1 MNNNLTIVMYHYI
14 RNLKDTRYPG
24 IKGLDVELF
33 EEQILYLKK
42 NYSIIS
48 LEELIVCLNNKK
60 VLPQNAALLT
70 FDDGYKDHYT
80 YAFPILMKYN
90 LTGVFYIP
98 TKSFKEKKVLDVN
111 KIHFILASQLKP
123 KELVQDLFGLLD
135 VNREK
140 YKLKSNEEYFR
151 EFAQPSR
158 FDTKE
163 VIFIKRL
170 LQVVLPDALRSHII
184 DNLFDKY
191 VGVDEKAFWEEL
203 YLTKEQI
210 QCMQKCGMY
219 FGSHSHEHC
228 WLNALS
234 KEEQRK
240 QVELSLE
247 YLKEVGVN
255 IEKWTMCYPYGA
267 YNKDTLEIL
276 EEKGCQLAVT
286 TEVDVAVISEENRL
300 IMPRLDTNDLPKDRS
315 AIYRWNCI
323 KR

>member
-33 EEQILYLKK
+33 EEQILYLRK
-42 NYSIIS
+42 NYNIIS
-48 LEELIVCLNNKK
+48 LEEVLECLNNKK
-60 VLPQNAALLT
+60 EFPENAALLT

-80 YAFPILMKYN
+80 YAFPILMKYD

-111 KIHFILASQLKP
+111 KIHFILASQLNQEEIVK
-123 KELVQDLFGLLD
+123 DLFQLLD
-135 VNREK
+135 ANREK

-151 EFAQPSR
+151 EFAHPSR

-170 LQVVLPDALRSHII
+170 LQVVLPEELRNYLADI
-184 DNLFDKY
+184 LFDKY
-191 VGVDEKAFWEEL
+191 IGVNEKAFWEEL
-203 YLTKEQI
+203 YLTKDQI

-234 KEEQRK
+234 KEAQRE

-247 YLKEVGVN
+247 YLREVGVN
-255 IEKWTMCYPYGA
+255 VEKWTMCYPYGG
-267 YNKDTLEIL
+267 YNKDTLEVL
-276 EEKGCQLAVT
+276 QEKGCQLAVT
-286 TEVDVAVISEENRL
+286 TEVNIAVISEENRL
-300 IMPRLDTNDLPKDRS
+300 IIPRLDTNDLPKDRN
-315 AIYRWNCI
+315 ATYRWNRV
-323 KR
+323 KE